1 MRSVSIPLLG
11 IAVFALAGCSS
22 VTVNYDFDPE
32 YDFSRYE
39 TFQIYRG
46 EGPPGDVL
54 TANPLYKKRFETAA
68 AAELKAK
75 GFTDVDSDPDFVVV
89 LHAGVKDKVHV
100 SNMGSAGFYDP
111 WWGPYGGNVTVSQYE
126 EGTLVIDIVDMG
138 KRKADGE
145 KELAWRGTGS
155 AVVGDPSRDA
165 AKEQEKAN
173 RYVASILANFP
184 PAPKR

>member
-1 MRSVSIPLLG
+1 MKSASVLSAISI
-11 IAVFALAGCSS
+11 VALAGCSS

-32 YDFSRYE
+32 YDFSQYK
-39 TFQIYRG
+39 TFQIYQG

-54 TANPLYKKRFETAA
+54 SAHPLYKKRFATAA
-68 AAELKAK
+68 AAELSSR
-75 GFTDVDSDPDFVVV
+75 GFTEVESDPDFVVV

-111 WWGPYGGNVTVSQYE
+111 WWGPYGGHVTVSQYE

-138 KRKADGE
+138 KEKADGQ
-145 KELAWRGTGS
+145 KELAWRGTGT
-155 AVVGDPSRDA
+155 AVVSEPSADA

-173 RYVASILANFP
+173 RYVAAILAKFP
-184 PAPKR
+184 PPPER